1 MKQSRPSMNKG
12 FHLAS
17 DLSDAHEVQTQPQA
31 GTAKW
36 AQAAGRGEQRYS
48 QPKEQK
54 GWGSQQTC
62 GRWQD
67 LRTRREP
74 DPQQVLLRNIE
85 PKAQDGVGRANT
97 GPRDKAL
104 P

>member
-1 MKQSRPSMNKG
+1 M
-12 FHLAS
+12 
-17 DLSDAHEVQTQPQA
+17 
-31 GTAKW
+31 AKW
-36 AQAAGRGEQRYS
+36 AQAAGRGEQRHS
-48 QPKEQK
+48 QPKGQK

-67 LRTRREP
+67 LRTSHEP
-74 DPQQVLLRNIE
+74 DPQQVLLRNME
-85 PKAQDGVGRANT
+85 PKDQDGMGRANT